1 MVFLLARDGNN
12 GCELS
17 SVDLHLNCCA
27 GTGGGLDTE
36 GRWAMPDI
44 VVSIRKAGEEPQ
56 IGVVRDALMVC
67 LAFSP
72 A

>member
-1 MVFLLARDGNN
+1 
-12 GCELS
+12 
-17 SVDLHLNCCA
+17 
-27 GTGGGLDTE
+27 LDTE

-44 VVSIRKAGEEPQ
+44 VVSIRKAGEESQ

>member
-1 MVFLLARDGNN
+1 M
-12 GCELS
+12 
-17 SVDLHLNCCA
+17 
-27 GTGGGLDTE
+27 DTE

-67 LAFSP
+67 LKFSP
-72 A
+72 AGFLVVLAN